1 MDTSQIS
8 SSSSYT
14 IRNSQATNVTTIT
27 PLMQKETNHSSIF
40 EISVAT
46 AGPIAATNVTIDD
59 ASHVSIGPLSN
70 NSVYRCYL
78 PIFCGAVACLYITIW
93 IWICHRSWLREHRE
107 AKSRLDHWR
116 NHMLFSRVSK
126 RLSRRLNEFRW
137 RQQPALPVWRKDR
150 TDSMYTA
157 RRDTFVEK
165 DGKADYS
172 QYATAQYATTTTSVE
187 LPAQLSPNPIPYSIT
202 RHHKSL
208 NTKNHWHGHRK
219 IHRKAW
225 VSHDLRNI
233 TPVTFTSSAQT
244 PVVRGSYD
252 AGTSCSSTPTII
264 ESPESGTKSDPYS
277 VKV

>member
-1 MDTSQIS
+1 MDSSQIS
-8 SSSSYT
+8 SSSLYP
-14 IRNSQATNVTTIT
+14 IRNSQATNVTTLA
-27 PLMQKETNHSSIF
+27 PLMPKETNYSSIY
-40 EISVAT
+40 EISVVT
-46 AGPIAATNVTIDD
+46 AGPISATNVTVDD
-59 ASHVSIGPLSN
+59 ASHASIGPLSN
-70 NSVYRCYL
+70 NSVYHCYL
-78 PIFCGAVACLYITIW
+78 PIFCGAVACLYISIW
-93 IWICHRSWLREHRE
+93 IWICHRSWHREHRE

-116 NHMLFSRVSK
+116 NHMLLSRVSK
-126 RLSRRLNEFRW
+126 RLSRRLHEFRW
-137 RQQPALPVWRKDR
+137 PQQPALPVWRKDR

-172 QYATAQYATTTTSVE
+172 QYAIATISVE

-208 NTKNHWHGHRK
+208 NTKTHWHGHRK

-244 PVVRGSYD
+244 PVVRRSYD

-264 ESPESGTKSDPYS
+264 ESPDSGTERDPYS

>member
-1 MDTSQIS
+1 
-8 SSSSYT
+8 
-14 IRNSQATNVTTIT
+14 
-27 PLMQKETNHSSIF
+27 MQKETNHSSIF

-59 ASHVSIGPLSN
+59 ASHLAYTSQFGFGFATVPGSESIEKPRAGWTIGETI
-70 NSVYRCYL
+70 CYS
-78 PIFCGAVACLYITIW
+78 P
-93 IWICHRSWLREHRE
+93 E
-107 AKSRLDHWR
+107 
-116 NHMLFSRVSK
+116 
-126 RLSRRLNEFRW
+126 W